1 MIVGNMGSVD
11 RFNYTVTGDAV
22 NLASR
27 IESLNKTYGTS
38 ILVSEYTYEQAK
50 NELPRAREIDR
61 VQVRGREQYVRLY
74 ELIPEGRYASLDWL
88 AEFAEAYRLMREGNV
103 ARAADRFEALHA
115 RVADPV
121 SAYHAQACRKG
132 RQRES
137 DQS

>member
-1 MIVGNMGSVD
+1 
-11 RFNYTVTGDAV
+11 
-22 NLASR
+22 
-27 IESLNKTYGTS
+27 
-38 ILVSEYTYEQAK
+38 VSEYTYEQAK